1 MFKNAFWLFG
11 LAVLLFVIFLPGYSR
26 MQDLRQRNRD
36 LHSKIRRLQIENTIL
51 EKDARKAQ
59 DDPFYK
65 EKVARERMG
74 IVRKG
79 EVPVKVVPQ
88 EQ

>member
-1 MFKNAFWLFG
+1 M
-11 LAVLLFVIFLPGYSR
+11 IFLPGYSR